1 MSQWP
6 INTRQTS
13 PTPPRRLPQPTR
25 QSRRGLALAAACLGA
40 ATWCWAQ
47 PQLEAPSPPPAQAAA
62 HSHAARY
69 VQACQEAL
77 DKGQPGLG
85 CSGALLHNE
94 LRELQAQ
101 ALQSQNPVLMA
112 LVGDAYRNERSPIAD
127 IGQAYRWYLMA
138 AVRGDAAAM
147 ERLSR
152 MYHKGQGVPQ
162 DSVKALGYAR
172 LTQQFAAAQ
181 GQRSGRDVARLIQSL
196 GSQMAAEELA
206 LSERFAQE
214 MGAAIASGK
223 PPGQG
228 AAAAHAT
235 PMPGAAAMQAHPVDR
250 AAPMP
255 AAEVSIPGLR
265 QGSIVTAPPPP
276 QPDSATPAQPEQ
288 ESSAP

>member
-6 INTRQTS
+6 INTCQTS
-13 PTPPRRLPQPTR
+13 LTPPRRLPQPTHQR
-25 QSRRGLALAAACLGA
+25 RRGLALAAACLGA

-47 PQLEAPSPPPAQAAA
+47 PQLEAPSSPPAQAAT

-101 ALQSQNPVLMA
+101 ALQSQSPALMA

-235 PMPGAAAMQAHPVDR
+235 PMPGAAAMQAHPADR

-265 QGSIVTAPPPP
+265 QGSIVTVPP
-276 QPDSATPAQPEQ
+276 QPDPDTSAQPPGQ

>member
-1 MSQWP
+1 MSQWQ
-6 INTRQTS
+6 INNHQTT
-13 PTPPRRLPQPTR
+13 PTPPRPQPQPKR
-25 QSRRGLALAAACLGA
+25 LRRGLALAAACMGA

-47 PQLEAPSPPPAQAAA
+47 PQLEAPPPTTTQAAA
-62 HSHAARY
+62 HSNAARY

-85 CSGALLHNE
+85 CSGALFHNE

-112 LVGDAYRNERSPIAD
+112 LVGDAYRNERSPMAD

-138 AVRGDAAAM
+138 AVRGDPAAM

-223 PPGQG
+223 PPGRG
-228 AAAAHAT
+228 AAAVHAS

-255 AAEVSIPGLR
+255 AEVSIPGLR

-276 QPDSATPAQPEQ
+276 PQPDPATPAQPGQ

>member
-1 MSQWP
+1 MSQEQ
-6 INTRQTS
+6 TRPNQTAAMQ
-13 PTPPRRLPQPTR
+13 PGPQR
-25 QSRRGLALAAACLGA
+25 QRRGLALAAACLGA
-40 ATWCWAQ
+40 ASWCWAQ
-47 PQLEAPSPPPAQAAA
+47 PQLEAPPPPAQASTT

-85 CSGALLHNE
+85 CSGALFHNE

-101 ALQSQNPVLMA
+101 ALQSQSPALMA
-112 LVGDAYRNERSPIAD
+112 LVGDAYRNERSPMAD

-152 MYHKGQGVPQ
+152 MYHKGQGVAADP
-162 DSVKALGYAR
+162 VKALGYAR

-223 PPGQG
+223 PRAQG
-228 AAAAHAT
+228 AEAAHAS
-235 PMPGAAAMQAHPVDR
+235 PMPGAAAVQADPADR
-250 AAPMP
+250 AAPVS
-255 AAEVSIPGLR
+255 AEVSIPGLR
-265 QGSIVTAPPPP
+265 QGSMATTAEPEPGAPPPG
-276 QPDSATPAQPEQ
+276 QK
-288 ESSAP
+288 SSAP